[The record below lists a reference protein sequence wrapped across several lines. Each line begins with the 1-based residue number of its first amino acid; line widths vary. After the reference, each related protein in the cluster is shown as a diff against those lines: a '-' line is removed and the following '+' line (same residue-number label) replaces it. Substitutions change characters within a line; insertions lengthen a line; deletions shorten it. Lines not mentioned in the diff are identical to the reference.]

1 MASGK
6 GRIDMKWFKRKA
18 KSIVSKTVLATLA
31 ISLTALILVSVF
43 MFIWFRKEM
52 IKDYRQLTKT
62 TMENVDSAFS
72 RIIDDAKN
80 VTAEWFSTAGGT
92 VMRLDPD
99 ADFLDYM
106 SFVNNVKSVM
116 LGSSYMQSFGIIN
129 KNKEVSLYLATGS
142 SKPDGLEPV
151 LAKQVIDNGSKN
163 KPFVWSIKKQYTE
176 SETVSL
182 LTIPISESVFD
193 SEYYSGT
200 TVLNIDLEELKK
212 SLLSEKS
219 NGDFKLMI
227 LNSDGIVVCHTDDS
241 EIGKNYSD
249 KEWVKKVF
257 ASNTSFEMKDEGQRW
272 DFLSQSCGIDGY
284 FIVAQSDYIAR
295 NLNINYIIYILVL
308 VVIVAA
314 TLMIVMQLLVSR
326 RIFEPLTQ
334 MVGSLKN
341 THQVGELETEENEG
355 TDEIAFLKQFY
366 QGLSNNMEALSLK
379 KKQDFIVK
387 NMLLGSHQEEISA
400 MLLQSGVIYYN
411 TPYVLAVVYVEGT
424 DKQSNYSMQ
433 EYDMLRNMVSGIY
446 TSVLSEY
453 GKCTCLEMGL
463 CRLLLVISRNVA
475 LIQNDN
481 SLFDFMEKAEA
492 SVKKLASVRS
502 FCVRTQLLRDDGSHC
517 VENVKVLEGALRTR
531 LILGCTE
538 TVILPSDC
546 PDDSTIDS
554 QNILGMV
561 KEHDK
566 QGYINTFEEWL
577 HTCEYM
583 QYEEFVEKLKQL
595 AAQTLR
601 ASKTDLIE
609 LEKMADKIIDRDGLD
624 AWIEQLYSRAADRT
638 SRIGSRSSTA
648 MMELSIDYIRNHYDD
663 PNLSVNLLAD
673 QLNISTAYFGKLFTD
688 FTGTK
693 TLDYILKVRMEQARV
708 LLLSEP
714 SHSIAQISTEVGYSN
729 STYFTTTFKKYY
741 GFTPSRF
748 RDLMLSAE
756 TSQEE
761 EKVSDGISR

>member
-1 MASGK
+1 
-6 GRIDMKWFKRKA
+6 MKWFKRKT

-43 MFIWFRKEM
+43 MFMWFRKEM

-142 SKPDGLEPV
+142 SRPDGLEPV
-151 LAKQVIDNGSKN
+151 LVKQVIDNGSKN

-176 SETVSL
+176 SEMVSL

-212 SLLSEKS
+212 SILSEKS

-249 KEWVKKVF
+249 KAWVKKVF
-257 ASNTSFEMKDEGQRW
+257 ESNTSFEMKDEGQRW

-308 VVIVAA
+308 VVIAAA

-334 MVGSLKN
+334 MVGNLKN
-341 THQVGELETEENEG
+341 TRVVDDAPVTVENEIES

-366 QGLSNNMEALSLK
+366 QGLSSNMEALSLK

-400 MLLQSGVIYYN
+400 MLLQNGAIYYN
-411 TPYVLAVVYVEGT
+411 TPYALALVYVEGV
-424 DKQSNYSMQ
+424 DKQTGYSMQ

-453 GKCTCLEMGL
+453 GKCSCFEMGL
-463 CRLLLVISRNVA
+463 CRLLFVVSRSVVA
-475 LIQNDN
+475 TQNN
-481 SLFDFMEKAEA
+481 IMLSTLFNTAEA

-502 FCVRTQLLRDDGSHC
+502 LCVMTQLLRDDGTRC
-517 VENVKVLEGALRTR
+517 VENVKLLENSLKTR
-531 LILGCTE
+531 LVLGCTE
-538 TVILPSDC
+538 TVILPIEC
-546 PDDSTIDS
+546 QQVNVPDS
-554 QNILGMV
+554 QNVLDNI
-561 KEHDK
+561 KDHDK
-566 QGYINTFEEWL
+566 QGYINAFEDWL
-577 HTCEYM
+577 KVFENV
-583 QYEEFVEKLKQL
+583 QYPVFIENLKQL
-595 AAQTLR
+595 SAQALR
-601 ASKTDLIE
+601 ASKTELVE
-609 LEKMADKIIDRDGLD
+609 LERMADEISDRDGLD
-624 AWIEQLYSRAADRT
+624 TWAEQLYSKVADKTGRV
-638 SRIGSRSSTA
+638 GSRSSA
-648 MMELSIDYIRNHYDD
+648 IMMESSIDYIRNHYDD

-673 QLNISTAYFGKLFTD
+673 RLSISTAYFGKLFLD
-688 FTGTK
+688 FTGIK
-693 TLDYILKVRMEQARV
+693 TLDYILKIRMERARE
-708 LLLSEP
+708 LLISEP
-714 SHSIAQISTEVGYSN
+714 NHSIAQISAEVGYSN

-748 RDLMLSAE
+748 RDLTQSVE
-756 TSQEE
+756 TSQEISK
-761 EKVSDGISR
+761 EKSGKEDK

>member
-43 MFIWFRKEM
+43 MFMWFRKEM

-257 ASNTSFEMKDEGQRW
+257 A
-272 DFLSQSCGIDGY
+272 
-284 FIVAQSDYIAR
+284 
-295 NLNINYIIYILVL
+295 
-308 VVIVAA
+308 
-314 TLMIVMQLLVSR
+314 
-326 RIFEPLTQ
+326 
-334 MVGSLKN
+334 
-341 THQVGELETEENEG
+341 
-355 TDEIAFLKQFY
+355 
-366 QGLSNNMEALSLK
+366 
-379 KKQDFIVK
+379 
-387 NMLLGSHQEEISA
+387 
-400 MLLQSGVIYYN
+400 
-411 TPYVLAVVYVEGT
+411 
-424 DKQSNYSMQ
+424 
-433 EYDMLRNMVSGIY
+433 
-446 TSVLSEY
+446 
-453 GKCTCLEMGL
+453 
-463 CRLLLVISRNVA
+463 
-475 LIQNDN
+475 
-481 SLFDFMEKAEA
+481 
-492 SVKKLASVRS
+492 
-502 FCVRTQLLRDDGSHC
+502 
-517 VENVKVLEGALRTR
+517 
-531 LILGCTE
+531 
-538 TVILPSDC
+538 
-546 PDDSTIDS
+546 
-554 QNILGMV
+554 
-561 KEHDK
+561 
-566 QGYINTFEEWL
+566 
-577 HTCEYM
+577 
-583 QYEEFVEKLKQL
+583 
-595 AAQTLR
+595 
-601 ASKTDLIE
+601 
-609 LEKMADKIIDRDGLD
+609 
-624 AWIEQLYSRAADRT
+624 
-638 SRIGSRSSTA
+638 
-648 MMELSIDYIRNHYDD
+648 
-663 PNLSVNLLAD
+663 
-673 QLNISTAYFGKLFTD
+673 
-688 FTGTK
+688 
-693 TLDYILKVRMEQARV
+693 
-708 LLLSEP
+708 
-714 SHSIAQISTEVGYSN
+714 
-729 STYFTTTFKKYY
+729 
-741 GFTPSRF
+741 
-748 RDLMLSAE
+748 
-756 TSQEE
+756 
-761 EKVSDGISR
+761 